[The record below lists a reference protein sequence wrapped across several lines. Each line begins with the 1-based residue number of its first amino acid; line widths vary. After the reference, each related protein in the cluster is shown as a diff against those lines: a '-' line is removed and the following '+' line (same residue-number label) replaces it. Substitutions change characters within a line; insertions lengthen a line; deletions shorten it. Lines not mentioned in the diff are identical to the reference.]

1 MDQLFPP
8 TELLSNW
15 EDQFFDEGENLD
27 VLLIAAF
34 QAGVK
39 LGYEK
44 CNDDHALP
52 ATVSFS
58 IDFGD
63 LLN

>member
-1 MDQLFPP
+1 MEHPTPP
-8 TELLSNW
+8 LELLKHW
-15 EDQFFDEGENLD
+15 EDEFFDEGQNLD

-44 CNDDHALP
+44 CNDDHALSVADAFP
-52 ATVSFS
+52 ATE
-58 IDFGD
+58 D
-63 LLN
+63 